1 LHFILKFIIIK
12 LQKKRRKEKMDR
24 KMKNTEAIKWLK
36 EAQSHI
42 DLEMGG
48 NTQEMYDA
56 LELAIKALEERPTGE
71 WIEEPDTLGVIEKGN
86 AKYRC
91 SCCGRTDIQAKSLD
105 VPYCWFCGAEMV
117 EKDIDED

>member
-1 LHFILKFIIIK
+1 MRLG
-12 LQKKRRKEKMDR
+12 
-24 KMKNTEAIKWLK
+24 
-36 EAQSHI
+36 
-42 DLEMGG
+42 DL
-48 NTQEMYDA
+48 DA
-56 LELAIKALEERPTGE
+56 LLKLVPPEEIVARMAIMNAPTVEERPTGE

-105 VPYCWFCGAEMV
+105 VPYCWFCGAEMA

>member
-1 LHFILKFIIIK
+1 MMDNKKAIEILREHLAHWERL
-12 LQKKRRKEKMDR
+12 LQENICEEEEGR
-24 KMKNTEAIKWLK
+24 NTIEAINRAIFAL
-36 EAQSHI
+36 
-42 DLEMGG
+42 G
-48 NTQEMYDA
+48 N
-56 LELAIKALEERPTGE
+56 ERPIGE

-105 VPYCWFCGAEMV
+105 VPYCWFCGAEMK